1 MSQIPIFNKIAG
13 IDRDDVLA
21 FNYWIA
27 NKDADKIVDWDYG
40 LGVQKKI
47 ERAINTNPNQI
58 YKVKNIWD
66 PEREFI
72 VSAKNIVSRSR
83 GDRPA
88 TYRCNT
94 TGGKYRKRSRNS
106 NKSKKPRKKSF
117 GGNKKTKSARKTSK
131 TPKAIPGFVTIRSIK
146 M

>member
-1 MSQIPIFNKIAG
+1 M
-13 IDRDDVLA
+13 
-21 FNYWIA
+21 
-27 NKDADKIVDWDYG
+27 
-40 LGVQKKI
+40 
-47 ERAINTNPNQI
+47 
-58 YKVKNIWD
+58 
-66 PEREFI
+66 
-72 VSAKNIVSRSR
+72 SRSG
-83 GDRPA
+83 GDRSA

>member
-1 MSQIPIFNKIAG
+1 M
-13 IDRDDVLA
+13 
-21 FNYWIA
+21 
-27 NKDADKIVDWDYG
+27 
-40 LGVQKKI
+40 
-47 ERAINTNPNQI
+47 
-58 YKVKNIWD
+58 
-66 PEREFI
+66 
-72 VSAKNIVSRSR
+72 SRSR

-94 TGGKYRKRSRNS
+94 TGGKYRKRSRNG

>member
-1 MSQIPIFNKIAG
+1 MFFPKEPKKDNEIP
-13 IDRDDVLA
+13 
-21 FNYWIA
+21 
-27 NKDADKIVDWDYG
+27 
-40 LGVQKKI
+40 
-47 ERAINTNPNQI
+47 NTSTVFPQHC
-58 YKVKNIWD
+58 
-66 PEREFI
+66 EFS
-72 VSAKNIVSRSR
+72 VSAKNIVSRSG
-83 GDRPA
+83 GDRSA